1 MDLSTLPNKPIQA
14 NDLYKKPDEVQ
25 GEVNYIDKVGTGY
38 GWILILI
45 GMAIFSIIFYVYF
58 VWSIMTL
65 NSFNF
70 NTTPGLRFGS
80 GQAKVSC
87 KEIINK
93 LGSRILF
100 ITDKGL
106 MSLGLTK
113 PTIDELKKKVLLK
126 YSIMLKLI
134 LLKKL
139 F

>member
-1 MDLSTLPNKPIQA
+1 
-14 NDLYKKPDEVQ
+14 
-25 GEVNYIDKVGTGY
+25 
-38 GWILILI
+38 
-45 GMAIFSIIFYVYF
+45 
-58 VWSIMTL
+58 MTL

-80 GQAKVSC
+80 DQAKASC

-126 YSIMLKLI
+126 CLIMLKLI

>member
-1 MDLSTLPNKPIQA
+1 M
-14 NDLYKKPDEVQ
+14 
-25 GEVNYIDKVGTGY
+25 
-38 GWILILI
+38 
-45 GMAIFSIIFYVYF
+45 
-58 VWSIMTL
+58 MTL

-70 NTTPGLRFGS
+70 NTTPGIRFGS
-80 GQAKVSC
+80 GQAKDAC
-87 KEIINK
+87 KEIFNK

-113 PTIDELKKKVLLK
+113 PTIEEIKKWLQLKSL
-126 YSIMLKLI
+126 MTLKLI